1 MVWFGLMRGAGAR
14 PIAKSPKIF
23 SQMRLTTTTGA
34 RAGAPCAAA
43 AGTRRPIGIAGRQQR
58 VAARRGRASQT
69 NRASPAVLR
78 AVGEEE
84 DLGVLASTDFDAEKV
99 DVLES
104 MFDDADVK
112 GTGKL
117 GPTEIRTLLECAGS
131 FCYALH
137 VMTEDETLDII
148 RKYDRDGDERLDF
161 DEFIKFAEDKLL
173 VEAHLK
179 SYEAAF
185 KRLDKKGTGKLG
197 VIELRELFGT
207 LATEGSGLKAISDKK
222 LNHLVIK
229 YAQTDSTGLTFE
241 EFLIMARNVLPE
253 VADIMKYL
261 KMGEEE
267 DAVAAKTKKGR
278 GGGMFGAL
286 RGMLEETLSSNVEV
300 VERKTFK
307 RGIVNEVRSMEDF
320 QLLLQEESG
329 PIVLEVGFTFC
340 KPCKRFEPKYKL
352 FAEHYDKV
360 LFLKVY
366 GNRNQSC
373 KQLCKQIL
381 QVKATPSFYMY
392 KEGSLASKH
401 VGIKEDGLRKKIKE
415 LLN

>member
-1 MVWFGLMRGAGAR
+1 
-14 PIAKSPKIF
+14 
-23 SQMRLTTTTGA
+23 
-34 RAGAPCAAA
+34 
-43 AGTRRPIGIAGRQQR
+43 
-58 VAARRGRASQT
+58 
-69 NRASPAVLR
+69 
-78 AVGEEE
+78 
-84 DLGVLASTDFDAEKV
+84 
-99 DVLES
+99 
-104 MFDDADVK
+104 
-112 GTGKL
+112 
-117 GPTEIRTLLECAGS
+117 
-131 FCYALH
+131 
-137 VMTEDETLDII
+137 
-148 RKYDRDGDERLDF
+148 
-161 DEFIKFAEDKLL
+161 
-173 VEAHLK
+173 
-179 SYEAAF
+179 
-185 KRLDKKGTGKLG
+185 
-197 VIELRELFGT
+197 
-207 LATEGSGLKAISDKK
+207 
-222 LNHLVIK
+222 
-229 YAQTDSTGLTFE
+229 
-241 EFLIMARNVLPE
+241 MARNVLPE

-267 DAVAAKTKKGR
+267 DPAAAKAKKGR

-307 RGIVNEVRSMEDF
+307 RGVVNEVRSMEDF

-415 LLN
+415 LMN